1 MSEYPTELSSTETD
15 SPSKT
20 KRFFQWQLTLLASM
34 YAGYA
39 AFMLCRNTLISS
51 SAEMMLDPSLD
62 LDKESFGHLMSWHS
76 AGAIAGKLVTGPGA
90 DWLGG
95 RRMFLL
101 ALSLTA
107 MANVGFAF
115 GGSFAV
121 FAAMNFLGQFAKA
134 GGWPAMTKIVGS
146 WYPEHRY
153 GQVWSLI
160 STSSRVGT
168 IGAGLVLGYALSF
181 VSWRS
186 IFVLSAV
193 ITLVVVAILFFFL
206 KDKPTDVGLSELAD
220 PKSTDEDAINT
231 REHHALDQAN
241 WHEAL
246 LAFTK
251 SGRFWSIG
259 FGIIFLTI
267 MMDFLV
273 FIPIYLSESL
283 GLSGSAASMAG
294 SSFPAGMFAALLL
307 TSFVY
312 DKLSKR
318 SLVWTLGGMLTL
330 GCGCVVALSNLGIV
344 SDSIRSPV
352 AVVVLFLLGLSI
364 SPAYYVPMSVF
375 SVRFGGKH
383 SGMLVS
389 LIDVFGYCGAMMFNF
404 FGGSIAQQYGWS
416 VFLAGL
422 FAIGCFATIFMTT
435 FLALDA
441 RSERV
446 KVGVT

>member
-1 MSEYPTELSSTETD
+1 
-15 SPSKT
+15 
-20 KRFFQWQLTLLASM
+20 
-34 YAGYA
+34 
-39 AFMLCRNTLISS
+39 
-51 SAEMMLDPSLD
+51 MMLDPNLD
-62 LDKESFGHLMSWHS
+62 LNKESFGHLMSWHS

-101 ALSLTA
+101 ALSMTA

-134 GGWPAMTKIVGS
+134 GGWPAMTKIVAS
-146 WYPEHRY
+146 WYPADRY

-168 IGAGLVLGYALSF
+168 IGAGLVLGFALSL
-181 VSWRS
+181 VSWRW
-186 IFVLSAV
+186 IFVLSAAV
-193 ITLVVVAILFFFL
+193 TFLVVGILFFFL
-206 KDKPTDVGLSELAD
+206 KEKPSDVGLPALAEQPESGD
-220 PKSTDEDAINT
+220 PESVPKET
-231 REHHALDQAN
+231 HALDQAN
-241 WHEAL
+241 WYEAL
-246 LAFTK
+246 LAFAR

-259 FGIIFLTI
+259 FGIVFLTI

-283 GLSGSAASMAG
+283 GMNGSSASMAG

-307 TSFVY
+307 TSFFY

-330 GCGCVVALSNLGIV
+330 GCVCVIALSNLAIV
-344 SDSIRSPV
+344 SESVRSPV
-352 AVVVLFLLGLSI
+352 AIAVLFLLGLSI

-389 LIDVFGYCGAMMFNF
+389 LIDVFGYGGAMLFNF
-404 FGGSIAQQYGWS
+404 FGGSVAEYYGWS
-416 VFLAGL
+416 VFLTGL
-422 FAIGCFATIFMTT
+422 LAISCLATILMTI
-435 FLALDA
+435 FLVLDA
-441 RSERV
+441 RSTRSQTMSGDV
-446 KVGVT
+446 RPQTS

>member
-1 MSEYPTELSSTETD
+1 MHELKLTESD

-20 KRFFQWQLTLLASM
+20 KRFLQWQLTLLASM

-51 SAEMMLDPSLD
+51 SAAMMLDPSLD

-134 GGWPAMTKIVGS
+134 GGWPAMTKMVGS

-168 IGAGLVLGYALSF
+168 IAAGLALGYALSL

-186 IFVLSAV
+186 IFLLSAG
-193 ITLVVVAILFFFL
+193 ITFVVVAVLFFFL
-206 KDKPTDVGLSELAD
+206 KEKPSDVGLPALAD
-220 PKSTDEDAINT
+220 QTPPNENAVVS

-241 WHEAL
+241 WREAL
-246 LAFTK
+246 SAFAR
-251 SGRFWSIG
+251 SGRFWAIG

-283 GLSGSAASMAG
+283 GMSGSAASMAG

-318 SLVWTLGGMLTL
+318 SLVWILGGMLTL
-330 GCGCVVALSNLGIV
+330 GCGCVIALSNLGIV
-344 SDSIRSPV
+344 SESIRSPV
-352 AVVVLFLLGLSI
+352 AIAVLFLLGLSI
-364 SPAYYVPMSVF
+364 SPAYYIPMSVF

-389 LIDVFGYCGAMMFNF
+389 LIDVFGYGGAMLFNF
-404 FGGSIAQQYGWS
+404 FGGSIAEHYGWS
-416 VFLAGL
+416 VFLTGL
-422 FAIGCFATIFMTT
+422 FAISCFATILMTT

-441 RSERV
+441 RSTRLTTEV
-446 KVGVT
+446 A